1 MRVMKKFLYLQSF
14 LLVLPQTRHSLSSVS
29 TALVMLT
36 ALTLLSLNSLLPK
49 LPRPPATSVFT
60 LMVLAASLLAVPKF
74 YTNFIF

>member
-1 MRVMKKFLYLQSF
+1 MH
-14 LLVLPQTRHSLSSVS
+14 TLSSVS

-36 ALTLLSLNSLLPK
+36 ALTLPLLNSLSPK
-49 LPRPPATSVFT
+49 LPRPPKMSVFT